1 MRRDVFQGIA
11 DPKRRE
17 ILKLLA
23 GKEQTLNEVAEKFD
37 ISRPAVSKHIR
48 ILGECGLVAIRQ
60 AGRERFCTVKTKKLK
75 EVSAWLNYFDRFWD
89 DQLASLKKHVEK

>member
-11 DPKRRE
+11 DPRRRE

-48 ILGECGLVAIRQ
+48 ILGECGLVTVRQ
-60 AGRERFCTVKTKKLK
+60 AGRERFCTAKTKKLK